1 MDDSASGQPRGR
13 VQASTS
19 QSTIARMMGEKRARA
34 STRAG
39 AGEVMLLQQ
48 LADNAAA
55 LPVKQG
61 GAAAAAASP
70 AKERGAA
77 ASAASPA
84 KERGA
89 AAAAA
94 SPAKERGA
102 AAAGASPAKGR
113 GVMDL

>member
-1 MDDSASGQPRGR
+1 VANDAAPEVDSASGQPRGR

-34 STRAG
+34 SARAG
-39 AGEVMLLQQ
+39 AGEVMLLQPRQ

-70 AKERGAA
+70 AK
-77 ASAASPA
+77 
-84 KERGA
+84 
-89 AAAAA
+89 
-94 SPAKERGA
+94 
-102 AAAGASPAKGR
+102 GR
-113 GVMDL
+113 GGKDL